1 MTSDARVERERN
13 IVGWIRVTPS
23 SVTERARAIGRRCAR
38 AAWRE
43 DDDALGV
50 YGGDDATSA
59 SGRGARGGENGG
71 DTCASV
77 RLGAWTSTA
86 REGDASE
93 DARETHSFIHSFAF
107 EPVSSR
113 ETDLAARLD
122 AGAWTMDESATTGER
137 PIAVDGASYVHRPA
151 RTSRSTSGS
160 ERLTSGRAP
169 ANASLLVAFGGGTR
183 DGGLTNDVHAMDTKT
198 KEWVKLRTTG
208 DAPSKRMGHAATLS
222 KDGRVFV
229 HGGVGKNADGDD
241 EYLADAYELNLGT
254 LTWSK
259 VPMRGSAPTPRAFHT
274 INAMSTMMVCF
285 GGDDGEQ
292 FLRQTYYMPYSDASW
307 REPEMAGVGG
317 KGKAGVMWPSER
329 ACHSA
334 TTLDDEDT
342 LIIFGGLG
350 TSSVSMNDCWAW
362 SAGELCWSPIETPSQ
377 EPEARFLHAATVIGD
392 GLFVAGGMT
401 LNSKGVDSGKTHR
414 TFDHVHILT
423 GMHLLTHPSRRLRA
437 LSASP
442 ELNAQLGRRKSFSKE
457 FPDKL
462 HPKKKLAIAQH
473 AKQLRATA
481 EAKKAE
487 TKTAKEAVPEKKET
501 APTDADGKARA
512 KAVSTAVESSI
523 PGQKPTPPDDEDED
537 KDVEPQAKQAPTKDP
552 EIPIPGVTLAPPDDE
567 DEDDEPRA
575 KQAPTKNA
583 EIPIPGVK
591 LAPPDDEDDDDEKA
605 EEFKVQ
611 TVTKRTEIPIPGV
624 RLAPP
629 DDEDKDDEWH
639 KNSTSKKTP
648 SVPIVER
655 SPEANANDDGV
666 PGKSTPPVE
675 ESPTPKSKS
684 KAVPVPGVCLAPDD
698 DEDWDVDDIYQRMP
712 SIQTSSEHGVN
723 DDDDAQ
729 QSVPYEWVMSD
740 DEKFSIMRER
750 ASGKILRKIP
760 IPEDVVATLPKRKRA
775 HAERQP
781 SAAPKTPPTTTTTKP
796 LPEVSTPVAAARVEY
811 SDHDHK
817 VAKKLFETLE
827 VTKFPERYEALDD
840 KKRVASIDD
849 AWCALSN
856 KERNEWLEMTHGP
869 PSSRKRR
876 AIESLERSEEDADD
890 ARRVSAAHLTMCA
903 RSETAHAAGIGD
915 FRGANTA
922 LLGEPVTGVVTGGF
936 DAGYFATVRLGG
948 ADEPTNY
955 RAVLFSPVLCSQRLL
970 PNAHGETRPTLVLP
984 SYCDPKAPTS
994 VVRDVVFGAPAS
1006 EADDD
1011 RRRRRRAPSPDA
1023 ASDPPTPPS
1032 PEEKVD

>member
-1 MTSDARVERERN
+1 
-13 IVGWIRVTPS
+13 
-23 SVTERARAIGRRCAR
+23 
-38 AAWRE
+38 
-43 DDDALGV
+43 
-50 YGGDDATSA
+50 
-59 SGRGARGGENGG
+59 
-71 DTCASV
+71 
-77 RLGAWTSTA
+77 
-86 REGDASE
+86 
-93 DARETHSFIHSFAF
+93 
-107 EPVSSR
+107 
-113 ETDLAARLD
+113 
-122 AGAWTMDESATTGER
+122 MDESATTGER

-183 DGGLTNDVHAMDTKT
+183 DGVLTNDVHAMDTKT

-208 DAPSKRMGHAATLS
+208 ETPSKRMGHAATLS

-350 TSSVSMNDCWAW
+350 TSSVSLNDCWAW
-362 SAGELCWSPIETPSQ
+362 SAGELCWSPVETPSQ

-392 GLFVAGGMT
+392 GLFVTGGMT
-401 LNSKGVDSGKTHR
+401 LNSKRVDSGKTHR

-442 ELNAQLGRRKSFSKE
+442 EPNAQLGRRKSFSKE

-487 TKTAKEAVPEKKET
+487 TKKAKAVPEKKET

-512 KAVSTAVESSI
+512 KAVSTAVESPI
-523 PGQKPTPPDDEDED
+523 PGQKPAPPDDEDED
-537 KDVEPQAKQAPTKDP
+537 KEVEPQAKQVPTKDP

-575 KQAPTKNA
+575 KQAPMKNA

-605 EEFKVQ
+605 EEFKAQ

-629 DDEDKDDEWH
+629 DDEDKDDEWQ

-648 SVPIVER
+648 SVPIVKR

-675 ESPTPKSKS
+675 ESPTRKSKS

-698 DEDWDVDDIYQRMP
+698 DEDWDVDDIYERMP
-712 SIQTSSEHGVN
+712 SIQTSSEHEAN
-723 DDDDAQ
+723 DDDAQ

-740 DEKFSIMRER
+740 DKKFSIMRER

-775 HAERQP
+775 HAEQQP
-781 SAAPKTPPTTTTTKP
+781 SAAPKTAKTTTTTTTTTNP

-827 VTKFPERYEALDD
+827 VTKFPERYATLDD
-840 KKRVASIDD
+840 KKRVDSIDD

-856 KERNEWLEMTHGP
+856 KERNEWLEMTRGP
-869 PSSRKRR
+869 PSSRKRL
-876 AIESLERSEEDADD
+876 AIESVERSEEDADD

-970 PNAHGETRPTLVLP
+970 PNTHGETRPTLVLP
-984 SYCDPKAPTS
+984 SYCDPKSPTS

-1011 RRRRRRAPSPDA
+1011 RRRRLRAPSPDA